1 MGRVSEFTD
10 RVSLTERSGSYSLQI
25 CDLKLSDAGSYA
37 CHLAGLSG
45 GHMTT
50 IAKLKKSGGASQH
63 SLPHSSRQ
71 STGSRHSTHEFGHD
85 FSQSVESV
93 SSGRADSAPALEPLP
108 SDVDCSLGRSLVLTT
123 SWKGQCDKVQW
134 FVNGMEVVEDDKIRV
149 DTVGC
154 TSTLS
159 ILNASPDDAG
169 LYRITVRNDNGSDSS
184 EVVATI
190 H

>member
-1 MGRVSEFTD
+1 MGTRE
-10 RVSLTERSGSYSLQI
+10 QI
-25 CDLKLSDAGSYA
+25 Q
-37 CHLAGLSG
+37 
-45 GHMTT
+45 GHMNT

-93 SSGRADSAPALEPLP
+93 SSGRADSAPSLEPLP

-123 SWKGQCDKVQW
+123 SWKVQW

-169 LYRITVRNDNGSDSS
+169 LYRITVCNENGSDSS